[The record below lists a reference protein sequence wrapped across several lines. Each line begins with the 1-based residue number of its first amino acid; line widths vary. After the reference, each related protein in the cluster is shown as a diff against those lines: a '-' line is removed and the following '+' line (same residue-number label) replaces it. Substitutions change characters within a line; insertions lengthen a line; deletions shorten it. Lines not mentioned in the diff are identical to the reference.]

1 MKDLPAIKI
10 SRKTGDEPFID
21 LGGEKSPTLRDFWR
35 WSTSDL
41 VSNATRGILAEYLVA
56 CALGL
61 NEGVRK
67 EWDAYD
73 LKTEAGLKIEVKS
86 SAYIQS
92 WFQRKLSQVKFSIR
106 PTLAW
111 DYKTNLQAK
120 VKKRQADIYVFC
132 LLHHKEQETIN
143 PMDLSQ
149 WTFYVVSKNQLENV
163 FPERK
168 TITLEKLT
176 KLSPKE
182 RSFCSLKET
191 IEAQGGRPI
200 K

>member
-1 MKDLPAIKI
+1 MKDLPPIKI
-10 SRKTGDEPFID
+10 VRKTGDEPFVGFGD
-21 LGGEKSPTLRDFWR
+21 GKSLTLRNFWQ
-35 WSTSDL
+35 WSVSDL

-61 NEGVRK
+61 NRDVRN

-73 LKTEAGLKIEVKS
+73 LETETGLKIEVKS
-86 SAYIQS
+86 AAYIQS
-92 WFQRKLSQVKFSIR
+92 WFQRKLSLITFSIR

-132 LLHHKEQETIN
+132 LLHHKDKDTIN

-149 WTFYVVSKNQLENV
+149 WTFYVISKNQLENV
-163 FPERK
+163 HPERK
-168 TITLEKLT
+168 SITLGKLI

-182 RSFCSLKET
+182 CSFGGLKET
-191 IEAQGGRPI
+191 ISSIPPGQ
-200 K
+200 

>member
-1 MKDLPAIKI
+1 MKDFPAIKVL
-10 SRKTGDEPFID
+10 RKTGNEPFVGY
-21 LGGEKSPTLRDFWR
+21 GGGKSPTLRDFWQ

-61 NEGVRK
+61 NDGVRK

-73 LKTEAGLKIEVKS
+73 LKTEDGLKIEVKS
-86 SAYIQS
+86 AAYIQS
-92 WFQRKLSQVKFSIR
+92 WFQRKLSQISFSIR

-111 DYKTNLQAK
+111 DYETNLQAK

-132 LLHHKEQETIN
+132 LLHHKDKSTIN
-143 PMDLSQ
+143 PMDMSQ
-149 WTFYVVSKNQLENV
+149 WTFYVVSKKQLENL

-168 TITLEKLT
+168 SITLGKLT
-176 KLSPKE
+176 KLRPKKCD
-182 RSFCSLKET
+182 FCGLKET
-191 IEAQGGRPI
+191 INTHSTWPI